1 MKTSPHATLK
11 PDKGKGKATNTN
23 ESPKKLVNASTEV
36 RPDLDAPMLIPFEI
50 NAKEKVSQEA
60 KLLALSKP
68 DLIKVVHEEA
78 TKAGVD
84 TKALASKKGGQ
95 KFGDFGVTKW
105 DELDP
110 IIQKKKNKV
119 GGELMIF
126 LRIKYDRLKVIP
138 EELGI
143 NPTLH
148 APGQILSLTLGR
160 KRKPQEL
167 EPETHIPELECNR
180 ILPEEI
186 LFVNKL
192 ALLTYLVM
200 ALSISTPANQ
210 WFCAA
215 LRNLIDSHP
224 NKEKLKS
231 KKVKLEAV
239 GYSLK

>member
-1 MKTSPHATLK
+1 MLLQSLIKE
-11 PDKGKGKATNTN
+11 KGKATNTN
-23 ESPKKLVNASTEV
+23 ESPKNLVNASTEV

-50 NAKEKVSQEA
+50 NAEEKVSQEA
-60 KLLALSKP
+60 KMLALSKP

-95 KFGDFGVTKW
+95 KK
-105 DELDP
+105 
-110 IIQKKKNKV
+110 
-119 GGELMIF
+119 
-126 LRIKYDRLKVIP
+126 KYDRLKVIP
-138 EELGI
+138 KELGI

-148 APGQILSLTLGR
+148 AHGQILSLTLGR
-160 KRKPQEL
+160 KRKAQEL
-167 EPETHIPELECNR
+167 EPETRIPELECNR
-180 ILPEEI
+180 ILPKEI

-200 ALSISTPANQ
+200 ALSISTTANQ

-224 NKEKLKS
+224 NKEKLKL
-231 KKVKLEAV
+231 KKVKLEGV